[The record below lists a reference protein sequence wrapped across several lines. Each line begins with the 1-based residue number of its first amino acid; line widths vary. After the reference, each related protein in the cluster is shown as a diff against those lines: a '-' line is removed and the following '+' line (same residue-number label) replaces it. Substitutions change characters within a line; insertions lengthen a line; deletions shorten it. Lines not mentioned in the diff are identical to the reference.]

1 MHSER
6 TALDLIGHIYDAAA
20 DPSLWPAFLELLSQH
35 QRSSIGTFYAWN
47 SCGPRTDVAAV
58 VGLDERSLRLHDEY
72 YGAKNIFLLRG
83 ARLLQPGT
91 IRASQ
96 ELCPDD
102 EMKRSEYYNDF
113 MAPRLYK

>member
-1 MHSER
+1 MSTER
-6 TALDLIGHIYDAAA
+6 IAVDLIGSIYDAAC
-20 DPSLWPAFLELLSQH
+20 DRTRWPAFLERLSRH

-58 VGLDERSLRLHDEY
+58 VGLDDRSLRLHDEY

-91 IRASQ
+91 IRLSQ
-96 ELCPDD
+96 ELCP
-102 EMKRSEYYNDF
+102 
-113 MAPRLYK
+113 